1 MCSWCLG
8 WCPCSTGRAAG
19 AGGVSPSGGSE
30 RGNTRPALAPSSIP
44 ASCSSCA
51 VHQLLSCSA
60 QPSSRLTERERH
72 RQRMT
77 RRGGAR
83 KGAPLQRARAGAHRL
98 RVQLATASSQIENK
112 VGGHGIPGLG
122 ARAKSGEQ
130 DKTEKGA
137 EEKGVGEQICYIRSL

>member
-1 MCSWCLG
+1 MQLVPGLVSVLNWQGSWCW
-8 WCPCSTGRAAG
+8 WCKPERWQRARKYAPC
-19 AGGVSPSGGSE
+19 
-30 RGNTRPALAPSSIP
+30 TRSVFDTSLLLLLSINFSPAL
-44 ASCSSCA
+44 
-51 VHQLLSCSA
+51 L
-60 QPSSRLTERERH
+60 SSRLTERERH

-98 RVQLATASSQIENK
+98 SVQLATASSQIENT

-122 ARAKSGEQ
+122 ARAKSKKQ

-137 EEKGVGEQICYIRSL
+137 EEKKGVGEQICYIRSL

>member
-1 MCSWCLG
+1 
-8 WCPCSTGRAAG
+8 
-19 AGGVSPSGGSE
+19 
-30 RGNTRPALAPSSIP
+30 
-44 ASCSSCA
+44 
-51 VHQLLSCSA
+51 
-60 QPSSRLTERERH
+60 
-72 RQRMT
+72 MT

-83 KGAPLQRARAGAHRL
+83 KGAPLQRARAGAHR
-98 RVQLATASSQIENK
+98 RSVQLATASSQIENR

>member
-1 MCSWCLG
+1 
-8 WCPCSTGRAAG
+8 
-19 AGGVSPSGGSE
+19 
-30 RGNTRPALAPSSIP
+30 
-44 ASCSSCA
+44 
-51 VHQLLSCSA
+51 
-60 QPSSRLTERERH
+60 
-72 RQRMT
+72 MT

-98 RVQLATASSQIENK
+98 SVQLATARSQIENR